1 MLIRVTPVAVLMIC
15 CRMLPDRKRCF
26 ANSGS
31 RVKFLLGRK
40 QMQKL
45 LRYNGVRGGDV
56 TTDVSPT
63 SSLFS
68 EDPVKSMSPI
78 RRVFCV
84 SESLILTKSS
94 AVTSTW
100 RFEYTFL
107 YDTYRAVPSTKSALV
122 FPVKPPSRWPTSP
135 SDLYSTPPGQRSRMR
150 SSMRLTGHRLRGRPR
165 SHQCWLAALPVAPRS
180 P

>member
-1 MLIRVTPVAVLMIC
+1 MAA
-15 CRMLPDRKRCF
+15 DRKKCF

-31 RVKFLLGRK
+31 RVKFSVGRK

-45 LRYNGVRGGDV
+45 LRYNGPGGSDV
-56 TTDVSPT
+56 MTDVSPI

-78 RRVFCV
+78 WRVFCV

-94 AVTSTW
+94 AVTSTS

-122 FPVKPPSRWPTSP
+122 FPVKPPSRRPTSP
-135 SDLYSTPPGQRSRMR
+135 SGLYSTPLGQRLRMR
-150 SSMRLTGHRLRGRPR
+150 SSMRLTGHRLRGRR
-165 SHQCWLAALPVAPRS
+165 QSHQCWLAAPPAAPRS

>member
-1 MLIRVTPVAVLMIC
+1 MA
-15 CRMLPDRKRCF
+15 PDRKRCF

-31 RVKFLLGRK
+31 RMKFSVGRK

-45 LRYNGVRGGDV
+45 LRYNGSGGSDV
-56 TTDVSPT
+56 MTDVSPI

-78 RRVFCV
+78 WRVFCV

-94 AVTSTW
+94 AVTSTS

-122 FPVKPPSRWPTSP
+122 FPVKPPSRRPTSP
-135 SDLYSTPPGQRSRMR
+135 SGLYSTPSGQRLRMR
-150 SSMRLTGHRLRGRPR
+150 SSMRLTGHRLRGRRR
-165 SHQCWLAALPVAPRS
+165 SHQCWLAALPAAPRS

>member
-1 MLIRVTPVAVLMIC
+1 MA
-15 CRMLPDRKRCF
+15 PDRKRCF

-31 RVKFLLGRK
+31 RVKISVGRK

-45 LRYNGVRGGDV
+45 LRYNGSGGSDV
-56 TTDVSPT
+56 MTDVSPT

-78 RRVFCV
+78 WRAFCV

-94 AVTSTW
+94 AVTSTS

-107 YDTYRAVPSTKSALV
+107 YDTYRAVPLTKSALV
-122 FPVKPPSRWPTSP
+122 FPVKPPSRRPTSP
-135 SDLYSTPPGQRSRMR
+135 SGLYSTPSGQRSRMR
-150 SSMRLTGHRLRGRPR
+150 SSMRLTGHRLRDRRR
-165 SHQCWLAALPVAPRS
+165 SHRYSPVALPVALRS

>member
-1 MLIRVTPVAVLMIC
+1 MA
-15 CRMLPDRKRCF
+15 PDRKRCF

-31 RVKFLLGRK
+31 RMKFSVGRK

-45 LRYNGVRGGDV
+45 LRYNGSGGSDV
-56 TTDVSPT
+56 MTDVSPI

-68 EDPVKSMSPI
+68 EDPVKIMSPI
-78 RRVFCV
+78 WRVFCV

-94 AVTSTW
+94 AVTSTS

-122 FPVKPPSRWPTSP
+122 FPVKPPSRRPTSP
-135 SDLYSTPPGQRSRMR
+135 SSLYSTPSGQRSRMR
-150 SSMRLTGHRLRGRPR
+150 SSMRLTGHHLRGRQR
-165 SHQCWLAALPVAPRS
+165 FHRCWRAAPPAAPRS
-180 P
+180 S

>member
-1 MLIRVTPVAVLMIC
+1 MAA
-15 CRMLPDRKRCF
+15 DRKKCF

-31 RVKFLLGRK
+31 RVKFSVGRK

-45 LRYNGVRGGDV
+45 LRYNGSGGSDV
-56 TTDVSPT
+56 MTDVSPI

-78 RRVFCV
+78 WRVFCV
-84 SESLILTKSS
+84 SESLILTKSY
-94 AVTSTW
+94 AVTSTS

-122 FPVKPPSRWPTSP
+122 FPVKPPSRRPTSP
-135 SDLYSTPPGQRSRMR
+135 SGLYSTPLGQRLRMR
-150 SSMRLTGHRLRGRPR
+150 SSMRLTGHRLRGRQR
-165 SHQCWLAALPVAPRS
+165 SHRCWRAALPGTPRS

>member
-1 MLIRVTPVAVLMIC
+1 MA
-15 CRMLPDRKRCF
+15 PDRKRCF

-31 RVKFLLGRK
+31 RMKFSVGRK

-45 LRYNGVRGGDV
+45 LRYNGSGGSDV
-56 TTDVSPT
+56 MTDVSPI

-78 RRVFCV
+78 WRVFCV

-94 AVTSTW
+94 AVTSTS

-122 FPVKPPSRWPTSP
+122 FPVKPPSRRPTSP
-135 SDLYSTPPGQRSRMR
+135 SGLYSTPSGQRLRMR
-150 SSMRLTGHRLRGRPR
+150 SSMRLTGHHLRGRPR
-165 SHQCWLAALPVAPRS
+165 SHQCWLAALPAAPRS